1 MKWNDH
7 DRLVGT
13 HAFLSPSQYHWI
25 NYDDDKLIERYNT
38 KKAAEEGTE
47 LHAIAEA
54 LIRKRIK
61 LPSRSNKT
69 LNLYVNDAIGFHM
82 RTEQCLYYSDNCFG
96 HADAISF
103 INNCLRIH
111 DLKTG
116 TVPAHMEQLEI
127 YAALFCIEYKKDPND
142 IDIELRIY
150 QSNQVM
156 VHNPE
161 KTDILYIMDK
171 IKRSDSIIKELEE
184 EASQ

>member
-25 NYDDDKLIERYNT
+25 NYDDYKLIERYKT

-61 LPSRSNKT
+61 LPRSNKT

-82 RTEQCLYYSDNCFG
+82 RTEQCLYYSEYCYG

-103 INNCLRIH
+103 INDCLRIH

-142 IDIELRIY
+142 IEIELRIY
-150 QSNQVM
+150 QSDQVI

-161 KTDILYIMDK
+161 KTEILYIMDK

-184 EASQ
+184 EAG